1 MKRFPLLV
9 CLVLLL
15 LLFVVG
21 IPAAAVVTISRVS
34 PESGPNNGDVSVTIT
49 GSGFNKDTT
58 VWMSSCTTGGLVPGT
73 VVKWSNTSLT
83 CRFSFNGQKPAKYDV
98 KVDSPFTDPLGNY
111 YPQDVVMLS
120 QSFSVYQGTGTTTVA
135 TTLPGTTDVT
145 TTITTAATSGAGA
158 NSVFF
163 ETNPS
168 GAEIWLSDE
177 DVGTSTFTY
186 YTDRDGTFD
195 VVAKKTGYE
204 DYEDRVTI
212 LSGQRVHFYGSLTPL
227 SSTSNNVTTN
237 ATSSA
242 SSSSAPVKTN
252 TTIRRSTLK
261 IPTPLGTDPP
271 VTEESPADPALALGA
286 AGIVIGLVLL
296 RRR

>member
-1 MKRFPLLV
+1 MKRFPLFV
-9 CLVLLL
+9 CLVL

-135 TTLPGTTDVT
+135 TTIPGTTDVT
-145 TTITTAATSGAGA
+145 TTIMTAATSGAGA

-212 LSGQRVHFYGSLTPL
+212 LSGQPL